1 MDVRNR
7 THDRPP
13 LRYPA
18 DVEFLHA
25 LVERARYA
33 VAAHRHCDAAPNRTS
48 AQQTLDLCD
57 AQTVFR
63 DPRGSIGWPDNRGSI
78 LMN

>member
-18 DVEFLHA
+18 DVEFQHDLI
-25 LVERARYA
+25 ERARYA
-33 VAAHRHCDAAPNRTS
+33 VAAHRHCDAVPNRTS
-48 AQQTLDLCD
+48 VQQTLDLCD
-57 AQTVFR
+57 ASENLQKSLR
-63 DPRGSIGWPDNRGSI
+63 SIRSPNIRGDVPVK
-78 LMN
+78 